1 MITQDSNEKI
11 SVNYARRW
19 YDDDSELSRIV
30 SKMEYSSDE
39 IKTKVAMLIIKIII
53 NRKVLS
59 LEYENIDALLDA
71 IYAGYNDTRRTR
83 WYDVNST
90 VRTAMQMLHDLPYD
104 TRMSVAE
111 EIKKS
116 HQYACVFPI

>member
-1 MITQDSNEKI
+1 
-11 SVNYARRW
+11 
-19 YDDDSELSRIV
+19 
-30 SKMEYSSDE
+30 
-39 IKTKVAMLIIKIII
+39 MLIIKIII

>member
-1 MITQDSNEKI
+1 MLTPKLSNETDGA
-11 SVNYARRW
+11 YTRRW

-30 SKMEYSSDE
+30 SKMKYSSDE

-59 LEYENIDALLDA
+59 LEYENIDELLDS

-111 EIKKS
+111 EIKES
-116 HQYACVFPI
+116 HRYICIFPI